1 MSELKIRD
9 AQLEEKIKS
18 QIALEFNCSPQDFD
32 KSENTITAAC
42 LNHNRRKFSDK
53 PFFLQMA
60 TFGKGTVIS
69 ADPVIHPWPT
79 IMLVASIKVRRDSL

>member
-1 MSELKIRD
+1 MLTKSEI
-9 AQLEEKIKS
+9 EEKIKS
-18 QIALEFNCSPQDFD
+18 QIALEFNCAPQDFD

-42 LNHNRRKFSDK
+42 LNSNRRKFSDK

-69 ADPVIHPWPT
+69 ADPVIHPWLT
-79 IMLVASIKVRRDSL
+79 EWVKGKQGIWLFEQHN